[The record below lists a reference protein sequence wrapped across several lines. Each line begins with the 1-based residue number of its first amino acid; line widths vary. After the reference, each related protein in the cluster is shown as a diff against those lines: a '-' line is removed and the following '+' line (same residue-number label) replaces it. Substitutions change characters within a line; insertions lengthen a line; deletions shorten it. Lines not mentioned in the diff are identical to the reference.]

1 MKKILGAMLLMLMMI
16 VPAVAAT
23 SVASL
28 NGTYNFQLLQYSP
41 NSSQTCESVQGGS
54 GGSVC
59 FDLSSIQIT
68 TGTISFNGKGSAT
81 FLSCSSCNGK
91 GGPVIGH
98 AYAYTVSG
106 FVANVDGV
114 PNGKGAN
121 AAIAL
126 SLGSFNS
133 SGVAT
138 TALILITNT
147 GGSSSAMTGSAN
159 LQ

>member
-1 MKKILGAMLLMLMMI
+1 
-16 VPAVAAT
+16 
-23 SVASL
+23 
-28 NGTYNFQLLQYSP
+28 
-41 NSSQTCESVQGGS
+41 
-54 GGSVC
+54 
-59 FDLSSIQIT
+59 
-68 TGTISFNGKGSAT
+68 
-81 FLSCSSCNGK
+81 
-91 GGPVIGH
+91 
-98 AYAYTVSG
+98 VSG
-106 FVANVDGV
+106 FVANVNGV

>member
-1 MKKILGAMLLMLMMI
+1 MKKVLGAMLLMSLMI

-28 NGTYNFQLLQYSP
+28 NGTYNFQLVQS
-41 NSSQTCESVQGGS
+41 NTGSTQTCENVQS
-54 GGSVC
+54 GTGKVC
-59 FDLSSIQIT
+59 FNLPTLQIT

-81 FLSCSSCNGK
+81 FLSCSSCSGK
-91 GGPVIGH
+91 GGPVVGH
-98 AYAYTVSG
+98 AYSYTVSG
-106 FVANVDGV
+106 FVSNINGV
-114 PNGKGAN
+114 PNGNGTN

-126 SLGSFNS
+126 SLGSFNT